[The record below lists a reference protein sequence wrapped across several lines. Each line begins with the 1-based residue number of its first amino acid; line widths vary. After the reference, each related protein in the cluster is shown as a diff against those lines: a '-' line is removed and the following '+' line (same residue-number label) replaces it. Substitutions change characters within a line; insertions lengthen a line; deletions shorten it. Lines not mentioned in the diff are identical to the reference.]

1 MLKRFFLFSLVVATV
16 VQQSPAY
23 AAGTVTVINRTNHC
37 VVLEA
42 SMFRPS
48 TGGWAR
54 PTEELRVDGQ
64 ARFNFMS
71 AKDMDIRGVVKQTSR
86 CNSGTLAHI
95 GPYKTNVKGDRLKV
109 VRLTTFQI
117 VRD

>member
-1 MLKRFFLFSLVVATV
+1 MMKRFFLFSVLFAVMVL
-16 VQQSPAY
+16 QSSAY
-23 AAGTVTVINRTNHC
+23 AAGAVTVLNRTNHC

-54 PTEELRVDGQ
+54 LTEELRVDGQ
-64 ARFNFMS
+64 VRFNFMS
-71 AKDMDIRGVVKQTSR
+71 AKDMEIRGEVKNTSR
-86 CNSGTLAHI
+86 CNSGTLAHV
-95 GPYKTNVKGDRLKV
+95 GPYKTDVKGDRLKV